1 MDIYI
6 DTADINEI
14 KKASEWGIIDGVTT
28 NPSILSKEKGDVQEK
43 LGQICEIVDGPVS
56 AEVIST
62 EAEGMVEEA
71 QELVDIHENIVV
83 KVPVILEGLKAINKL
98 TSMGIETN
106 TTLIFT
112 PMQALMAA
120 KAGASYVSPFVGRLD
135 DIQSPGLDMVE
146 KVTSF
151 FENYDIETKT
161 IIASIRNPI
170 HLLEVSRLG
179 ADICTLPYKT
189 IKEIAKHP
197 KTDMGL
203 KKFLED
209 WKNVEQKE
217 EELVLEEIV

>member
-83 KVPVILEGLKAINKL
+83 KVPVILEGFKAINKL

>member
-1 MDIYI
+1 LDIYI

-83 KVPVILEGLKAINKL
+83 KVPVILEGFKAINKL